1 MFDLNHTKRET
12 IIQEVSQL
20 LEEFY
25 ANTENHPVSQDW
37 NAQEVRE
44 YILKYDFNTQS
55 SPEEVIKD
63 IIQGLKSYTVHT
75 THAGYLG
82 LFNPRAGFLSAIA
95 DYITAIFNPQLA
107 AWSHS
112 PYANTVERYIIE
124 QFGSKFGYKVPSID
138 GTFCTGGAESNLT
151 AVLCALSKHFPEY
164 HTDGL
169 MSLQQKPIIYCSSE
183 SHHSILRAARIAGLG
198 ANSVKK
204 IPANE
209 QLEMNLEILQQEI
222 KADKRQGFYPLMIA
236 ATAGTTGS
244 GAIDPLKY
252 CAQIAKTNKM
262 WLHVDAAY
270 GGSAVIL
277 EEGKSWLKGIELSDS
292 ITLDLH
298 KWFSLPMG
306 ISLYLTSHKDALHQT
321 FRVSTAYMPKD
332 GDQVEVIDPYIH
344 SMQWSRRFMGLK
356 IYLPL
361 AVHGWVGFEETIAHQ
376 IHLGNQLRKLLKVS
390 GWQIK
395 NYSKLPI
402 ICFDHPDIPTQKIQE
417 FVDLINQARENWVSV
432 YPINGQPTIR
442 ACITNYNTSKV
453 ELMKFINLINQLKNT
468 MSF

>member
-1 MFDLNHTKRET
+1 MIYTIPKRET
-12 IIQEVSQL
+12 IIQEVNQL
-20 LEEFY
+20 LESFY
-25 ANTENHPVSQDW
+25 ANTEKHPVSQDW
-37 NAQEVRE
+37 NVQAIRE
-44 YILKYDFNTQS
+44 YIMKYDFNSRS
-55 SPEEVIKD
+55 SSEEVIRD
-63 IIQGLKSYTVHT
+63 IIQGLKNYTVHT

-82 LFNPRAGFLSAIA
+82 LFNPRAGFLSAVA

-112 PYANTVERYIIE
+112 PYANTVERYLIS
-124 QFGSKFGYKVPSID
+124 QFGKKFGYVEQSID

-151 AVLCALSKHFPEY
+151 AILCALSKHFPEY

-169 MSLQQKPIIYCSSE
+169 MSLQQMPIIYCSSE

-204 IPANE
+204 IPVNE
-209 QLEMNLEILQQEI
+209 QLEMDLDILQQEI
-222 KADKRQGFYPLMIA
+222 KADKKQGFYPLMIA

-244 GAIDPLKY
+244 GAIDPLKT
-252 CAQIAKTNKM
+252 CAKIAKSNNM

-270 GGSAVIL
+270 GGSAAIL
-277 EEGKSWLKGIELSDS
+277 EEGQNWMKGIELSDS

-306 ISLYLTSHKDALHQT
+306 ISLYLTSQTDMLHQT

-356 IYLPL
+356 VYLPL
-361 AVHGWVGFEETIAHQ
+361 AVHGWKGFEETFAHQ
-376 IHLGNQLRKLLKVS
+376 IHMGNQLRKFLKAA
-390 GWQIK
+390 GWQIR

-402 ICFDHPDIPTQKIQE
+402 ICFDHSEIPSQKIQE
-417 FVDLINQARENWVSV
+417 LVDLINQTGENWVSV
-432 YPINGQPTIR
+432 YPIHNKPTIR
-442 ACITNYNTSKV
+442 VCITNYNTSLV
-453 ELMKFINLINQLKNT
+453 ELKKFTNLINQLKIKV
-468 MSF
+468 SL